1 MESWCLFVLIFEGVS
16 LFILAS
22 PTREMILS
30 NKFQPM
36 VLLQKSADTI
46 NFFTMFLLSLDTEC
60 IQIQAGTNL
69 LTTNILRLPNLEDF
83 IGV

>member
-1 MESWCLFVLIFEGVS
+1 
-16 LFILAS
+16 
-22 PTREMILS
+22 
-30 NKFQPM
+30 M

-46 NFFTMFLLSLDTEC
+46 NFVTMFLLSLDTEC